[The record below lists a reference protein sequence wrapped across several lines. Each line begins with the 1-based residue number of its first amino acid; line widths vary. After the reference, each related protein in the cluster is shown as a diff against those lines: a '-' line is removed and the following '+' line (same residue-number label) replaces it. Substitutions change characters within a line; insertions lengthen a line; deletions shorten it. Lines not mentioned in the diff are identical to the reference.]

1 MIRKPNFRLNWKYA
15 LGELALIFLGISLA
29 VAFQNWNQNRLENR
43 EANTALQNITEG
55 LRTVSQELD
64 IFIQKEKNHL
74 NLLVL
79 FSSASK
85 IDSLANELSFDSLT
99 YDVTYSYGNTVL
111 SFPVYESLKA
121 SGKIELIKDPIIRSQ
136 LDLLDGKFKAMIDD
150 LLERQSSQLM
160 HVDPILLK
168 YFDVPRLRNASQDK
182 IEIISY
188 DIDHRKVLKKVEV
201 QNALTYKLAFA
212 QNITND
218 LGLMK
223 ILCDEILI
231 ILDKR
236 Q

>member
-74 NLLVL
+74 TLLVI

-99 YDVTYSYGNTVL
+99 YDITYSYGNTVL
-111 SFPVYESLKA
+111 SFPIYESLKA

-150 LLERQSSQLM
+150 LLERQSAQLM

-188 DIDHRKVLKKVEV
+188 DIVHRKVLKKVEV